1 MIYLPIAAFLVG
13 IAWLI
18 RQGFREKA
26 EYLRRRAEE
35 QQSFKARRDA
45 SSVPNAMT
53 PPAHL

>member
-53 PPAHL
+53 PPAHP